1 MQILLTPRL
10 YFNFMQP
17 IVSHPR
23 LKSGVEARAYQ
34 LDAAKECLSGST
46 LLVMP
51 TGLGKTAVQWMAM
64 AENLEGDGK
73 IVLVA
78 PTIGLVSQQA
88 RMAEEFIDL
97 EDGKIITLTGQIR
110 PDKREILW
118 KDAKIIMAT
127 PHVIRNDALSGRIL
141 LSEIDLLI
149 CDEAHHATG
158 SNSMAQLG
166 DLYLQAS
173 NHGKVLAATASPG
186 VKASS
191 VLEIIQRLGIERLHI
206 TKREDDIVKPYV
218 TEMSIEEHR
227 IVIPDSLLRII
238 LPLKSL
244 LEEEVEFLRRAG
256 FLIYTG
262 RVTSAALEEAQRR
275 VSAAINR
282 GDVRGFDAAKRI
294 SDLRRLTRLIDLLE
308 TQGLR
313 CAIMYLDR
321 ARQDKDRKT
330 KRFLSLAQVSEFYTT
345 CKEMDELHPKPSIVE
360 QLVFESLAEDGKVI
374 IFTEYRDTVD
384 NLIFSLKHENI
395 KPGRFV
401 GQASKGKQLGMKQS
415 EQIEQLERFRDGEIN
430 VLVATSVGEEGL
442 DVPAADCV
450 VLYEPVPSAIRSI
463 QRRGRTARKTDGAV
477 KVLITQGTRD
487 EYVQMAAR
495 NREIAMHKTLKTLR
509 SQSRLPKRS
518 TPKENVL
525 ANFSING
532 QTAEEFIN
540 LEFEKLATEKVNPE
554 KQENNLE
561 TSSKKKKYT
570 PLNRPQNQ
578 KSLAEFS
585 ANQKEDWWNPVL
597 DGSKKNDRLDE
608 IRIIKKTNLEID
620 DIDTRTGLSELIVLD
635 NRESN
640 STLPALI
647 KLNGHDIKFE
657 HLRYGDI
664 KISDRVLI
672 ERKSSRDFIDS
683 IIDGRI
689 LKQAKGLF
697 SSAIRPLLIVESMES
712 DRIHPNAVM
721 GAMAWITLDLGLPVL
736 MTKSIEE
743 TARFVSVAAK
753 REAKI
758 LKLLLDKFSV
768 NKRDPELDSIRAASS
783 EINSMINDS
792 KNTGILFERWEND
805 VKSKREKILSNL
817 PGIGPKTA
825 KSIMSHCNDIMG
837 LCMLELEDLCNIEG
851 VSSSQASELFRFL
864 HG

>member
-1 MQILLTPRL
+1 
-10 YFNFMQP
+10 MQP

-64 AENLEGDGK
+64 AENLEGNGK

-88 RMAEEFIDL
+88 RMAEEFIDV

-110 PDKREILW
+110 PEKRETLW

-186 VKASS
+186 VKAAS
-191 VLEIIQRLGIERLHI
+191 VLEIVQRLGIERLHI
-206 TKREDDIVKPYV
+206 TKREDEMVKPYV

-227 IVIPDSLLRII
+227 IMIPDTLSDII
-238 LPLKSL
+238 MPLKIL

-330 KRFLSLAQVSEFYTT
+330 KRFLSLPQVSEFYKT
-345 CKEMDELHPKPSIVE
+345 CKEMEELHPKPSIVE
-360 QLVFESLAEDGKVI
+360 QLVFESLEDDGKVI

-384 NLIFSLKHENI
+384 NLIFSLKHEKI

-401 GQASKGKQLGMKQS
+401 GQASKGTQLGMKQS
-415 EQIEQLERFRDGEIN
+415 EQIEQLDRFREGEIN

-463 QRRGRTARKTDGAV
+463 QRRGRTARKTDGSV
-477 KVLITQGTRD
+477 KVLIAQNTRD

-509 SQSRLPKRS
+509 GQSRLPKRS

-525 ANFSING
+525 ANFSIDNLS
-532 QTAEEFIN
+532 AEEFILSETAR
-540 LEFEKLATEKVNPE
+540 LEVKKEISEKRDEKSENAT
-554 KQENNLE
+554 
-561 TSSKKKKYT
+561 KKEKYT
-570 PLNRPQNQ
+570 PSNRPQNQ
-578 KSLAEFS
+578 KSLAEFIPQ
-585 ANQKEDWWNPVL
+585 QKDDWWNPVL

-608 IRIIKKTNLEID
+608 IRIIEKTNLEID
-620 DIDTRTGLSELIVLD
+620 EIDTSTKLSELIVID

-640 STLPALI
+640 STLPSLI

-664 KISDRVLI
+664 KIGDRVLI

-697 SSAIRPLLIVESMES
+697 SSAIRPLLIVESIES

-736 MTKSIEE
+736 MTNGIEE

-758 LKLLLDKFSV
+758 LKLLLDKFSAK
-768 NKRDPELDSIRAASS
+768 NRNPELDSIRAAAS
-783 EINSMINDS
+783 EINAMISES
-792 KNTGILFERWEND
+792 KNAGYLLDRWENE
-805 VKSKREKILSNL
+805 VKLSREKILANL

-825 KSIMSHCNDIMG
+825 KSIMNHCNDIMG
-837 LCMLELEDLCNIEG
+837 LCMLGLDELIAIEG
-851 VSSSQASELFRFL
+851 VSSSQASELFKFL

>member
-1 MQILLTPRL
+1 
-10 YFNFMQP
+10 MQP

-64 AENLEGDGK
+64 AENLEGNGK

-88 RMAEEFIDL
+88 RMAEEFIDV

-110 PDKREILW
+110 PEKRETLW

-186 VKASS
+186 VKAAS
-191 VLEIIQRLGIERLHI
+191 VLEIVQRLGIERLHI
-206 TKREDDIVKPYV
+206 TKREDDMVKPYV

-227 IVIPDSLLRII
+227 IMIPDTLSDII
-238 LPLKSL
+238 MPLKIL

-330 KRFLSLAQVSEFYTT
+330 KRFLSLPQVSEFYKT
-345 CKEMDELHPKPSIVE
+345 CKEMEELHPKPSIVE
-360 QLVFESLAEDGKVI
+360 QLVFESLEDDGKVI

-384 NLIFSLKHENI
+384 NLIFSLKHEKI

-401 GQASKGKQLGMKQS
+401 GQASKGTQLGMKQS
-415 EQIEQLERFRDGEIN
+415 EQIEQLDRFREGEIN

-463 QRRGRTARKTDGAV
+463 QRRGRTARKTDGSV
-477 KVLITQGTRD
+477 KVLIAQNTRD

-509 SQSRLPKRS
+509 GQSRLPKRS

-525 ANFSING
+525 ANFSIDKLS
-532 QTAEEFIN
+532 AEEFILSETAR
-540 LEFEKLATEKVNPE
+540 LEVKKEISE
-554 KQENNLE
+554 KQDEKSENA
-561 TSSKKKKYT
+561 TKKEKYT
-570 PLNRPQNQ
+570 PSNRPQNQ
-578 KSLAEFS
+578 KSLAEFIPQ
-585 ANQKEDWWNPVL
+585 QKDDWWNPVL

-608 IRIIKKTNLEID
+608 IRIIEKTNLEID
-620 DIDTRTGLSELIVLD
+620 EIDTSTKLSELIVID

-640 STLPALI
+640 STLPSLI

-664 KISDRVLI
+664 KIGDRVLI

-697 SSAIRPLLIVESMES
+697 SSAIRPLLIVESIES

-736 MTKSIEE
+736 MTNGIEE

-758 LKLLLDKFSV
+758 LKLLLDKFSAK
-768 NKRDPELDSIRAASS
+768 NRNPELDSIRAAAS
-783 EINSMINDS
+783 EINAMISES
-792 KNTGILFERWEND
+792 KNAGHLLDRWENE
-805 VKSKREKILSNL
+805 VKLSREKILANL

-825 KSIMSHCNDIMG
+825 KSIMNHCNDIMG
-837 LCMLELEDLCNIEG
+837 LCMLDLDELIAIEG
-851 VSSSQASELFRFL
+851 VSSSQASELFKFL

>member
-64 AENLEGDGK
+64 AENLEGNGK

-88 RMAEEFIDL
+88 RMAEEFIDV

-110 PDKREILW
+110 PEKRETLW

-191 VLEIIQRLGIERLHI
+191 VLEIVQRLGIERLHI
-206 TKREDDIVKPYV
+206 TKREDEMVKPYV

-227 IVIPDSLLRII
+227 IMIPDTLSDII
-238 LPLKSL
+238 MPLKIL

-330 KRFLSLAQVSEFYTT
+330 KRFLSLPQVSEFYKT
-345 CKEMDELHPKPSIVE
+345 CKEMEELHPKPSIVE
-360 QLVFESLAEDGKVI
+360 QLVFESLEDDGKVI

-384 NLIFSLKHENI
+384 NLIFSLKHEKI

-401 GQASKGKQLGMKQS
+401 GQASKGTQLGMKQS
-415 EQIEQLERFRDGEIN
+415 EQIEQLDRFREGEIN

-463 QRRGRTARKTDGAV
+463 QRRGRTARKTDGSV
-477 KVLITQGTRD
+477 KVLIAQNTRD

-509 SQSRLPKRS
+509 GQSRLPKRS

-525 ANFSING
+525 ANFSIDNLS
-532 QTAEEFIN
+532 AEEFILSETAR
-540 LEFEKLATEKVNPE
+540 LEVKKEISEEHDEKSENAT
-554 KQENNLE
+554 
-561 TSSKKKKYT
+561 KKEKYT
-570 PLNRPQNQ
+570 PSNRPQNQ
-578 KSLAEFS
+578 KSLAEFIPQ
-585 ANQKEDWWNPVL
+585 QKDDWWNPVL

-608 IRIIKKTNLEID
+608 IRIIEKTNLEID
-620 DIDTRTGLSELIVLD
+620 EIDTSTKLSELIVID

-640 STLPALI
+640 STLPSLI

-664 KISDRVLI
+664 KIGDRVLI

-697 SSAIRPLLIVESMES
+697 SSAIRPLLIVESIES

-736 MTKSIEE
+736 MTNGIEE

-758 LKLLLDKFSV
+758 LKLLLDKFSAK
-768 NKRDPELDSIRAASS
+768 NRNPELDSIRAAAS
-783 EINSMINDS
+783 EINAMISES
-792 KNTGILFERWEND
+792 KNAGHLLDRWENE
-805 VKSKREKILSNL
+805 VKLSREKILANL

-825 KSIMSHCNDIMG
+825 KSIMNHCNDIMG
-837 LCMLELEDLCNIEG
+837 LCMLDLDELIAIEG
-851 VSSSQASELFRFL
+851 VSSSQASDLFKFL